1 MKSWSLVLVLLA
13 GCGGADASPPAAS
26 APAKTAAVDPK
37 VPDPACLAHADE
49 ADGAAD
55 HVVNK
60 CANCG
65 LAMEGKPEF
74 VSQIEGYEL
83 HSCSEVCKGTLEKNP
98 GTVLA
103 RSCKKK

>member
-1 MKSWSLVLVLLA
+1 MKSLSLVLVLLA
-13 GCGGADASPPAAS
+13 GCGGADASAPAA
-26 APAKTAAVDPK
+26 APAKTAAAVDPK

-55 HVVNK
+55 HVVHK

-65 LAMEGKPEF
+65 LAMDGKAEF
-74 VSQIEGYEL
+74 TSQIEGYEL
-83 HSCSEVCKGTLEKNP
+83 HSCSDSCKGMLEKNP